1 LRLSSSSQPF
11 WPGSWRSYGYD
22 LRGWGVK
29 WAVRILAGAGV
40 LWLLSVAYTYAQVL
54 YVLWRLCEHC

>member
-1 LRLSSSSQPF
+1 MRSGHGGYI
-11 WPGSWRSYGYD
+11 PGCV
-22 LRGWGVK
+22 VK
-29 WAVRILAGAGV
+29 WAVRILAGVGV